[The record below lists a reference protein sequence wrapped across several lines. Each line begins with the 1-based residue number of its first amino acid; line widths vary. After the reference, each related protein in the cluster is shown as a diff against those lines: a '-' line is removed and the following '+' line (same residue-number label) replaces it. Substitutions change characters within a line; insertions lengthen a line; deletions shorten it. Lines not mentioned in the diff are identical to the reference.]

1 MSLKR
6 LLTTILLGD
15 IIVPMMAGELTSFPL
30 AREKFISHLKNQ
42 KRSISTILAYGKD
55 VEQLAEFFDQ
65 KKITQVTSVQSGHI
79 DAFKEDLTKKGYTAK
94 SVSRKLNSIKTFYRF
109 LKSEGVIKD
118 DPAAP
123 ISHPKYEIKAPRIL
137 SKMEYRALRDA
148 CRDDIRIAAIVELM
162 LQTGIRIG
170 EVARLELED
179 IKDSEIFIKAY
190 ESQSSRT
197 LPLNKA
203 AKTAVDRY
211 LEERPKTRTKAIF
224 VTKTGR
230 PLLVRNI
237 RTAIDR
243 YFRLAGINN
252 AKVNDLR
259 NTWITHHLIAGTSVV
274 ILSRLAGHKRLST
287 TEKYLQF
294 IKERP
299 EGKKIRLEE
308 L

>member
-1 MSLKR
+1 
-6 LLTTILLGD
+6 
-15 IIVPMMAGELTSFPL
+15 MAGELTSFSL
-30 AREKFISHLKNQ
+30 AQEKFINYLKNQ

-55 VEQLAEFFDQ
+55 VEQLAEFLDQ
-65 KKITQVTSVQSGHI
+65 KKITQVTSVLPEHLET
-79 DAFKEDLTKKGYTAK
+79 FKEELAQKGYTAK

-109 LKSEGVIKD
+109 LKKEGLVKD
-118 DPAAP
+118 DPAVSV
-123 ISHPKYEIKAPRIL
+123 SHPKYEIKAPRIL

-148 CRDDIRIAAIVELM
+148 CRDDVRIAAIVELM
-162 LQTGIRIG
+162 LQTGVRIG
-170 EVARLELED
+170 EVARLNLED
-179 IKDSEIFIKAY
+179 LKDNEIQIQVY
-190 ESQSSRT
+190 ESQLNRA

-203 AKTAVDRY
+203 AKASLDRY
-211 LEERPKTRTKAIF
+211 LEERPNTKTKAVF

-237 RTAIDR
+237 RTSIDR
-243 YFRLAGINN
+243 YFRLAGIEN

-294 IKERP
+294 IKEKP
-299 EGKKIRLEE
+299 EGKKIKLEE